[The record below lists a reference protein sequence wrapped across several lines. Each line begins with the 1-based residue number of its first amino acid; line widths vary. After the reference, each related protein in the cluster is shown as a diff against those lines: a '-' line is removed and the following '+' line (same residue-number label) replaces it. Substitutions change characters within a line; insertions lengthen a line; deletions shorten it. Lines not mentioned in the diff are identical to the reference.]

1 MIYANDETNHGIRCE
16 RDPSALPTSR
26 ERDKRAVRGGVLTTM
41 SKMVLF
47 VVSIG
52 SAMVVARLLTPSE
65 FGLFAMSAVL
75 FGLLMKLRNLGW
87 IEAVVQAQD
96 LDEPTLSALFWRN
109 AKFNILILLLS
120 LIAAPFMAWL
130 FGEPDLVLVVVAV
143 ACISFGRGLS
153 GIHEGVL
160 RRQVR
165 YSDLV
170 RIDVIAVVLSTAVV
184 IIAAYSGLS
193 YWALV
198 LQEAVREL
206 LAALLMVW
214 FTRWLPRLKK
224 RTPEIQQRLKA
235 MTGYSLN
242 ISGAMVINYVGLMFG
257 FVLVGKFFGT
267 APLGIYEKAFKWSR
281 MPFQQFYI
289 PISKVAMSK
298 FSRLQDSPKAY
309 STSVFRTVL
318 ALYSVITPLFT
329 VLFTEAH
336 HVIMILFGPQWGE
349 VIPLFQILIVGTL
362 FASIFQIVRSILK
375 AEGRATTI
383 MRWTLVFSPTMLIAS
398 CIGAY
403 WGVTGVAIAY
413 TSAAA
418 LLFLPTI
425 WVCAYGGPLNAWTI
439 VRAIWPPVL
448 CCVFASAVV
457 HALREVY
464 SSLPG
469 LIVIVISGSL
479 IVFLATAVFVL
490 LPGGMRRLHEL
501 RIAFEP
507 LREKK
512 TSQKPCQA
520 DPTEATDGRS

>member
-1 MIYANDETNHGIRCE
+1 MTKANDETDQDVRRE
-16 RDPSALPTSR
+16 RDPSVLPTSK
-26 ERDKRAVRGGVLTTM
+26 ERDKLAVRGGVLTTM

-87 IEAVVQAQD
+87 IEAVVQAQA

-109 AKFNILILLLS
+109 AKFNVLILLLS
-120 LIAAPFMAWL
+120 LMAAPFMAWL
-130 FGEPDLVLVVVAV
+130 FGEPDLLLVVAAI

-184 IIAAYSGLS
+184 ITAAYSGLS

-214 FTRWLPRLKK
+214 YTRWLPSLKK
-224 RTPEIQQRLKA
+224 RTPEIQRRLKA

-242 ISGAMVINYVGLMFG
+242 ISGALVINYIGLMFG
-257 FVLVGKFFGT
+257 SILVGKFFG
-267 APLGIYEKAFKWSR
+267 AASLGIYEKAFKWSR

-298 FSRLQDSPKAY
+298 FSRLQDNPKAY

-318 ALYSVITPLFT
+318 ALYSVITPIFT
-329 VLFTEAH
+329 VLYTEAH
-336 HVIMILFGPQWGE
+336 YVIMTLFGDQWGE

-362 FASIFQIVRSILK
+362 FASILQIVRSILK

-403 WGVTGVAIAY
+403 WGVTGVAVAY

-425 WVCAYGGPLNAWTI
+425 WVCAHGGPLNAWMI

-448 CCVFASAVV
+448 CCVLASAAV
-457 HALREVY
+457 HALRELY
-464 SSLPG
+464 NSLPG
-469 LIVIVISGSL
+469 LIVIAISGSL
-479 IVFLATAVFVL
+479 ILLLAAAVFVL
-490 LPGGMRRLHEL
+490 LPGGMRRVHEL

-507 LREKK
+507 LRDKK
-512 TSQKPCQA
+512 KSQNMHT
-520 DPTEATDGRS
+520 TETIAASDDRS